1 MFFFTV
7 YCHLLFLWK
16 SELGISCLLETKE
29 KWSESNTFQSQIN
42 DVIFHIFIRFQVYS
56 CKSDIVIFAWINSLK
71 IKHSPFQDQ
80 KVASEKTLIFIGATA
95 ANKKTV
101 NIVKLNII

>member
-1 MFFFTV
+1 MFF
-7 YCHLLFLWK
+7 YCLFSLFLWK
-16 SELGISCLLETKE
+16 SELDISCLLETKE
-29 KWSESNTFQSQIN
+29 KWSESNTFQSQKN
-42 DVIFHIFIRFQVYS
+42 DVIFHIFIRFQVYC
-56 CKSDIVIFAWINSLK
+56 CKSDIVIFAWIKSLK